1 MMFLYRPYRKHQ
13 TPPPIRLFFLVRSAA
28 IPAKVGRGI
37 ATATIGRHTDGSSTY
52 KGIGNGEYL
61 CAK

>member
-1 MMFLYRPYRKHQ
+1 MMFLYRPHCKHQ
-13 TPPPIRLFFLVRSAA
+13 ASPPVGLFLLVRSAA
-28 IPAKVGRGI
+28 IPAKVGSR
-37 ATATIGRHTDGSSTY
+37 ATAAGGNGNRSSSY